1 MDEEELEQSNK
12 KITIDNFF
20 ESISSIDEV
29 ANRALQQSQEN
40 FNLVSVNSNLLQGL
54 EESIQLIE
62 SDIQQITNYFIVQ
75 QDQRRKQLEIREQ
88 ELSKRQDISQ
98 KQIGGRLQDVAPF
111 ENRPRNF
118 GDSLLQGAAGLAQN
132 TIRPFIG
139 PGVILGLSGLLGF
152 KDGGEPPINKPSIVG
167 EEGPEIFVPKTS
179 GTIIPNN
186 ITNELNTNN
195 IINESNTSNF
205 ANELNTNNIINK
217 LNTINFAS
225 NFTNQSNT
233 NNFTNN
239 FTNELNTNNFTNNFT
254 NELNKSDFTNNFTN
268 NFLAQNIQNNNQT
281 NINKKINTQ
290 ALLNT
295 ISVAEGTAKGGYG
308 TIYGGTDDN
317 PITVP
322 ELAAGEM
329 TINQVLN
336 MMKTGK
342 IERTRMVENDKGE
355 MVEEKYMADVGYG
368 KEKNVGATGRY
379 QFIPDTLK
387 EEVGVMMKKDKDLSL
402 DSLLTPQLQDK
413 LILQR
418 LKEKRKI
425 DFGNLEGG
433 IKNITIDKLS
443 EEFESFPNLL
453 PGSVSI
459 GDKDLGPVKGR
470 TDQSFYDIKGDK
482 APVRSE
488 EFIKSVFESQVD
500 KLTLPPNEDL
510 SAITLPPI
518 SSGGNDEPIET
529 TSPTFETSNSQSD
542 QITGTESGIPFID
555 VISNP
560 FLSVV

>member
-1 MDEEELEQSNK
+1 MDEEELEQPRK
-12 KITIDNFF
+12 KITVSNFF
-20 ESISSIDEV
+20 ESIVSIDEV
-29 ANRALQQSQEN
+29 ANRALQQSQQ
-40 FNLVSVNSNLLQGL
+40 NLLSIKASESLLQGL
-54 EESIQLIE
+54 AENIRAIQE
-62 SDIQQITNYFIVQ
+62 DIGSITNYFIIQ
-75 QDQRRKQLEIREQ
+75 QNVRQKQTELKEQ
-88 ELSKRQDISQ
+88 ELAKQEDFQQ
-98 KQIGGRLQDVAPF
+98 KQIDNRQKGIQDELPF
-111 ENRPRNF
+111 GKQRTNLMQ
-118 GDSLLQGAAGLAQN
+118 SLTQGVTSLASDAVQ
-132 TIRPFIG
+132 PFIN
-139 PGVILGLSGLLGF
+139 PSIFLGLSFLAGF
-152 KDGGEPPINKPSIVG
+152 KDGGEPPINQPAIVG
-167 EEGPEIFVPKTS
+167 EEGPEIFVPKVA
-179 GTIIPNN
+179 GTILP
-186 ITNELNTNN
+186 
-195 IINESNTSNF
+195 SNV
-205 ANELNTNNIINK
+205 
-217 LNTINFAS
+217 
-225 NFTNQSNT
+225 TNQ
-233 NNFTNN
+233 
-239 FTNELNTNNFTNNFT
+239 LNTNNFA
-254 NELNKSDFTNNFTN
+254 SNFTN
-268 NFLAQNIQNNNQT
+268 NFLAQNIQNKNQT
-281 NINKKINTQ
+281 NVNKKINTQ

-295 ISVAEGTAKGGYG
+295 ISAAEGTAKGGYG

-387 EEVGVMMKKDKDLSL
+387 EEVDVMMKKDKNLSL

-425 DFGNLEGG
+425 DFDNLEGG

-459 GDKDLGPVKGR
+459 GDKDLGPNKGR

-488 EFIKSVFESQVD
+488 EYIKSVFESEVD
-500 KLTLPPNEDL
+500 KLTPPPNEDL
-510 SAITLPPI
+510 STITLPPI
-518 SSGGNDEPIET
+518 GGSEDMSPVAQAPAFSESSITTDE
-529 TSPTFETSNSQSD
+529 
-542 QITGTESGIPFID
+542 ITGTDSSIPFIE

-560 FLSVV
+560 FLSIV

>member
-54 EESIQLIE
+54 QESIQLIE

-98 KQIGGRLQDVAPF
+98 KRIGDKLQDATPF
-111 ENRPRNF
+111 ESRPRNF
-118 GDSLLQGAAGLAQN
+118 GESLRQGAVNLAQDI
-132 TIRPFIG
+132 TRPFIG
-139 PGVILGLSGLLGF
+139 PGVVLGLSGLLGF
-152 KDGGEPPINKPSIVG
+152 KDGGEPPINQPAIVG
-167 EEGPEIFVPKTS
+167 EEGPEIFIPKTP
-179 GTIIPNN
+179 GTIIPN
-186 ITNELNTNN
+186 
-195 IINESNTSNF
+195 
-205 ANELNTNNIINK
+205 
-217 LNTINFAS
+217 
-225 NFTNQSNT
+225 
-233 NNFTNN
+233 
-239 FTNELNTNNFTNNFT
+239 
-254 NELNKSDFTNNFTN
+254 D
-268 NFLAQNIQNNNQT
+268 
-281 NINKKINTQ
+281 KKINVR

-322 ELAAGEM
+322 ELASGEM
-329 TINQVLN
+329 TIGQVLN

-342 IERTRMVENDKGE
+342 IERTRMIENDKGE

-368 KEKNVGATGRY
+368 KENNVGATGKY
-379 QFIPDTLK
+379 QFIPAALE
-387 EEVGVMMKKDKDLSL
+387 EEVGVMMGKDKNFSYDTKF
-402 DSLLTPQLQDK
+402 TPEVQDK
-413 LILQR
+413 LMLQR
-418 LKEKRKI
+418 LKEKRNI
-425 DFGNLEGG
+425 DFDKLNKEGLTTG
-433 IKNITIDKLS
+433 AIDKLS

-453 PGSVSI
+453 PGPRK
-459 GDKDLGPVKGR
+459 DDLGPVKGR

-518 SSGGNDEPIET
+518 SSGSGDEPIEVT
-529 TSPTFETSNSQSD
+529 PPSFGSSNSLSD
-542 QITGTESGIPFID
+542 QITGTESGIAFID

>member
-12 KITIDNFF
+12 RITIDNFF

-54 EESIQLIE
+54 EQSIQLIE

-98 KQIGGRLQDVAPF
+98 KRIGDKLQDATPF
-111 ENRPRNF
+111 ESRPRNF
-118 GDSLLQGAAGLAQN
+118 GESLRQGAVNLAQDI
-132 TIRPFIG
+132 TRPFIG
-139 PGVILGLSGLLGF
+139 PGVVLGLSGLLGF
-152 KDGGEPPINKPSIVG
+152 KDGGEPPINQPAIVG
-167 EEGPEIFVPKTS
+167 EEGPEIFIPKTP
-179 GTIIPNN
+179 GTIIPN
-186 ITNELNTNN
+186 
-195 IINESNTSNF
+195 
-205 ANELNTNNIINK
+205 
-217 LNTINFAS
+217 
-225 NFTNQSNT
+225 
-233 NNFTNN
+233 
-239 FTNELNTNNFTNNFT
+239 
-254 NELNKSDFTNNFTN
+254 D
-268 NFLAQNIQNNNQT
+268 
-281 NINKKINTQ
+281 KKINVR

-322 ELAAGEM
+322 ELASGEM
-329 TINQVLN
+329 TIGQVLN
-336 MMKTGK
+336 MMKTGE
-342 IERTRMVENDKGE
+342 IERTRMIENDKGE

-368 KEKNVGATGRY
+368 KENNVGATGKY
-379 QFIPDTLK
+379 QFIPAALE
-387 EEVGVMMKKDKDLSL
+387 EEVGVMMGKDKNFSYDTKF
-402 DSLLTPQLQDK
+402 TPEVQDK
-413 LILQR
+413 LMLQR
-418 LKEKRKI
+418 LKEKRNI
-425 DFGNLEGG
+425 DFDKLNKEGLTTG
-433 IKNITIDKLS
+433 AIDKLS

-453 PGSVSI
+453 PGPRK
-459 GDKDLGPVKGR
+459 DDLGPVKGR

-518 SSGGNDEPIET
+518 SSGSGDEPIEVT
-529 TSPTFETSNSQSD
+529 PPSFGSSNSLSD
-542 QITGTESGIPFID
+542 QITGTESGIAFID

>member
-12 KITIDNFF
+12 RITIDNFF

-54 EESIQLIE
+54 EQSIQLIE

-98 KQIGGRLQDVAPF
+98 KRIGDKLQDATPF
-111 ENRPRNF
+111 ESRPRNF
-118 GDSLLQGAAGLAQN
+118 GESLRQGAVNLAQDI
-132 TIRPFIG
+132 TRPFIG
-139 PGVILGLSGLLGF
+139 PGVVLGLSGLLGF
-152 KDGGEPPINKPSIVG
+152 KDGGEPPINQPAIVG
-167 EEGPEIFVPKTS
+167 EEGPEIFIPKTP
-179 GTIIPNN
+179 GTIIPN
-186 ITNELNTNN
+186 
-195 IINESNTSNF
+195 
-205 ANELNTNNIINK
+205 
-217 LNTINFAS
+217 
-225 NFTNQSNT
+225 
-233 NNFTNN
+233 
-239 FTNELNTNNFTNNFT
+239 
-254 NELNKSDFTNNFTN
+254 D
-268 NFLAQNIQNNNQT
+268 
-281 NINKKINTQ
+281 KKINVR

-322 ELAAGEM
+322 ELASGEM
-329 TINQVLN
+329 TIGQVLN
-336 MMKTGK
+336 MMKTGE
-342 IERTRMVENDKGE
+342 IERTRMIENDKGE

-368 KEKNVGATGRY
+368 KENNVGATGKY
-379 QFIPDTLK
+379 QFIPAALE
-387 EEVGVMMKKDKDLSL
+387 EEVGVMMKKDKNLSL

-418 LKEKRKI
+418 LEEKRKI
-425 DFGNLEGG
+425 DFDTLNKEGL
-433 IKNITIDKLS
+433 TTVAIDKLS

-453 PGSVSI
+453 PGPRK
-459 GDKDLGPVKGR
+459 DDLGPVKGR

-518 SSGGNDEPIET
+518 SSGSGDEPIEVT
-529 TSPTFETSNSQSD
+529 PPSFGSSNSLSD
-542 QITGTESGIPFID
+542 QITGTESGIAFID

>member
-98 KQIGGRLQDVAPF
+98 KRIDDKLHDVISF
-111 ENRPRNF
+111 DDRPRNF
-118 GDSLLQGAAGLAQN
+118 GESLLQGAAGLAQDI
-132 TIRPFIG
+132 TRPFIG
-139 PGVILGLSGLLGF
+139 PGVVLGLSGLLGF
-152 KDGGEPPINKPSIVG
+152 KDGGEPPINQPAIVG
-167 EEGPEIFVPKTS
+167 EEGPEIFIPKTP
-179 GTIIPNN
+179 GTIIPN
-186 ITNELNTNN
+186 
-195 IINESNTSNF
+195 
-205 ANELNTNNIINK
+205 
-217 LNTINFAS
+217 
-225 NFTNQSNT
+225 
-233 NNFTNN
+233 
-239 FTNELNTNNFTNNFT
+239 
-254 NELNKSDFTNNFTN
+254 D
-268 NFLAQNIQNNNQT
+268 
-281 NINKKINTQ
+281 KKINVR

-322 ELAAGEM
+322 ELASGEM
-329 TINQVLN
+329 TIGQVLN
-336 MMKTGK
+336 MMKTGE
-342 IERTRMVENDKGE
+342 IERTRMIENDKGE

-387 EEVGVMMKKDKDLSL
+387 EEVGVMMGKDKNFSYDTKF
-402 DSLLTPQLQDK
+402 TPEVQDK
-413 LILQR
+413 LMLQR
-418 LKEKRKI
+418 LKEKRNI
-425 DFGNLEGG
+425 DFDKLNKEGL
-433 IKNITIDKLS
+433 TTRAIDKLS

-453 PGSVSI
+453 PGPRK
-459 GDKDLGPVKGR
+459 DDLGPVGGR

-488 EFIKSVFESQVD
+488 EYIKSVFESEVD
-500 KLTLPPNEDL
+500 KLTPPPNEDL
-510 SAITLPPI
+510 STITLPPI
-518 SSGGNDEPIET
+518 SSGSGDEPIEVT
-529 TSPTFETSNSQSD
+529 PPSFGSSNSLSD
-542 QITGTESGIPFID
+542 QITGTESGIAFID